1 MSPLGL
7 SSAQQFKHTL
17 LLSGSEKTCLRY
29 SGGGGGRTPY
39 DGLYEVYE
47 RVGISLVE
55 VYKRVGTSVIY
66 GFIKSRKRSIFVID
80 SY

>member
-1 MSPLGL
+1 MLNN
-7 SSAQQFKHTL
+7 SSIHFYFPAQRRRVLDT
-17 LLSGSEKTCLRY
+17 R
-29 SGGGGGRTPY
+29 GGGGGGGKPY

>member
-1 MSPLGL
+1 MSPLRL
-7 SSAQQFKHTL
+7 LSAQQFKHTL

-29 SGGGGGRTPY
+29 SGGGSTPY

>member
-1 MSPLGL
+1 MLNN
-7 SSAQQFKHTL
+7 SSIHFYFPAQRRRVLDT
-17 LLSGSEKTCLRY
+17 R
-29 SGGGGGRTPY
+29 GGGGGGTPY